1 MVETSDAALIS
12 FIGGPAII
20 ANACAILQSGAAVRH
35 NLAITQW
42 RELNAAAAGQPERL
56 AAMYSDPVKFAAL
69 ARERIWLQLSQTRLL
84 MLAAGLF
91 ASTSFLAL
99 ISAMSAIA
107 ESRSAALAASAMLM
121 ATGLSAIG
129 LMFVATYKFFRECVC
144 AERMM
149 AFHILLRPDKPA

>member
-42 RELNAAAAGQPERL
+42 RELNAMAANNPDRL
-56 AAMYSDPVKFAAL
+56 AAMYSDPLRFAAL
-69 ARERIWLQLSQTRLL
+69 AKERIWLQLGQTRLL
-84 MLAAGLF
+84 MMAAGLF

-107 ESRSAALAASAMLM
+107 ESRTAALAASAMLM
-121 ATGLSAIG
+121 ATGITAIV
-129 LMFVATYKFFRECVC
+129 LMFVATWKFFRECVC
-144 AERMM
+144 AEQMM
-149 AFHILLRPDKPA
+149 AFHVLLKLYHPD

>member
-1 MVETSDAALIS
+1 MFETSDAALIS

-35 NLAITQW
+35 NLAVTQW
-42 RELNAAAAGQPERL
+42 RELNSAAASHPDRL
-56 AAMYSDPVKFAAL
+56 AAMYSDPLKFAEL
-69 ARERIWLQLSQTRLL
+69 AKVRIWLQLGQTRLL

-107 ESRSAALAASAMLM
+107 ESRAGALAASAMLM
-121 ATGLSAIG
+121 ATGILAIA

-149 AFHILLRPDKPA
+149 AIHVLLRSDKPG